1 MIAQCGV
8 LESHIVGRWSEAL
21 EDVDKQ
27 QADSATA
34 MRDVID
40 RWRDIALSEVS
51 HQDVTGDGQPVAWW
65 FDKENATTE
74 AFMRALAGDPELVVP
89 GKPAD
94 RQFLTRFL
102 RPSRPMGKRL
112 KDDRPTV
119 EEWIS
124 DGAPVPEEHLKAQ
137 KWEV

>member
-1 MIAQCGV
+1 
-8 LESHIVGRWSEAL
+8 
-21 EDVDKQ
+21 
-27 QADSATA
+27 
-34 MRDVID
+34 
-40 RWRDIALSEVS
+40 
-51 HQDVTGDGQPVAWW
+51 
-65 FDKENATTE
+65 
-74 AFMRALAGDPELVVP
+74 MRALAGDPELVVP

-94 RQFLTRFL
+94 SQFLTRFL

-137 KWEV
+137 NWEV

>member
-1 MIAQCGV
+1 M
-8 LESHIVGRWSEAL
+8 
-21 EDVDKQ
+21 DKQ

-40 RWRDIALSEVS
+40 RWHDIALSEVS

-89 GKPAD
+89 DKPAD
-94 RQFLTRFL
+94 SQFLTRFL

-137 KWEV
+137 NWEV